1 MGWIG
6 QISSV
11 VFTAHKEGAQKHGNH
26 CGTSCLGPR
35 WETPIFW
42 RLGHRQ
48 VRSHYIQTTRNF
60 WRILPDLFS
69 STRKLLLHLI
79 ESSRYR
85 HLCPKLYLVLHQGHP
100 IHMAS
105 WQILLVNAR
114 PARQEE
120 EQ

>member
-11 VFTAHKEGAQKHGNH
+11 VLTAHKEGAQKHGNH

-69 STRKLLLHLI
+69 STQSVKHRTRKLLLHLGLVRL
-79 ESSRYR
+79 SARLRYR
-85 HLCPKLYLVLHQGHP
+85 TCHADPIGKSVSALC
-100 IHMAS
+100 
-105 WQILLVNAR
+105 
-114 PARQEE
+114 
-120 EQ
+120 